1 MSSVRHRTDART
13 ADLLFLTG
21 PIQGPDWR
29 WGPWEGGSC
38 DGQRCLADCGALD
51 SDTEVRCLVWA
62 SGARVCARV
71 IVRRAGRDGK
81 RLTTA
86 LHCCCSGKALTL
98 SWYRS
103 RRTVRCDGSG
113 LRWRFHT
120 GAIAQLVAQIHGAR
134 TCRAR
139 AICRS
144 VERCPAGGGG
154 TACRARHPSA
164 AGRSAGPV
172 RCSGQLQET
181 DRVVLHLW
189 HNQRS
194 DARSQ
199 TSVRSL

>member
-98 SWYRS
+98 SWSRS
-103 RRTVRCDGSG
+103 RRSVRCDGSG

-120 GAIAQLVAQIHGAR
+120 GAIAQLVAQIHAH
-134 TCRAR
+134 AR
-139 AICRS
+139 AGRGPS
-144 VERCPAGGGG
+144 PVG
-154 TACRARHPSA
+154 RALSCGWRRNCLPS
-164 AGRSAGPV
+164 SPPV
-172 RCSGQLQET
+172 RSRQE
-181 DRVVLHLW
+181 RGP
-189 HNQRS
+189 S
-194 DARSQ
+194 SM
-199 TSVRSL
+199 